1 MHKTSQNLLATFFSC
16 LFFFISL
23 FMFPGPAG
31 AYLPHKA
38 SQQEQPQGNI
48 PFASSFPQ
56 PSRCTEQLAPMR
68 VPATLPTAPPRV
80 TGLALSPTQKL
91 YTSPKSGGRLLEH
104 CLEAT
109 WQTGT
114 WPSTAPL
121 SPVVPSSARR
131 SEEHVFPLVSP
142 PPTFKL
148 NVPVTLG
155 DCAHARR
162 ANSSA

>member
-68 VPATLPTAPPRV
+68 VPATLPTAPPCV

-91 YTSPKSGGRLLEH
+91 YTSPNSGRRLLEH

-109 WQTGT
+109 WQTGRSHLQPP
-114 WPSTAPL
+114 WAPL
-121 SPVVPSSARR
+121 FQAVARR